1 MSNKSFVRQRICI
14 YAGQEVDPDNDE
26 QVGNILRFKLGI
38 KLPQRTSMDDSLS
51 SSTSDHEIITLI
63 KKYRAMR

>member
-14 YAGQEVDPDNDE
+14 YAGQDVDPDNDE

-38 KLPQRTSMDDSLS
+38 KYLKELLWMIPCPHLLVIMRSLP
-51 SSTSDHEIITLI
+51 
-63 KKYRAMR
+63 